1 MDLKQRKLSKSEWE
15 SIEIPVPLIEQE
27 ILKLISDGYHNVN
40 IKYNKHLSLLCFL
53 KIEHS
58 EPMEEYLYNKFFFEN
73 IKKWSNENSIDNV
86 VNIKSNINIK
96 KADQIRLAKIDM
108 NIDLLKNTYEFI
120 IMEQLEILFKMTSMN
135 NKNWIYSYFTIYK
148 LMQNSILRL
157 NALFVKFVK
166 SILDKYSDDVDILY
180 IICNAV
186 QYLEKN
192 NYLLKYSD
200 ITLYDHQKDIFTI
213 SKNPGSK
220 LILYIAPTG
229 TGKTMTPLGLS
240 EKKKIIFVCAA
251 RHVGLAL
258 ARSAISIHKKIA
270 FAFGCSSAEDVRL
283 HYFAATDYTIDKRSG
298 GIRKVDN
305 SVGDKVEIIIC
316 DIKSYLP
323 AMYYMLAFN
332 DAQEIMTYWDEPTIT
347 LDYNEHEFHVII
359 KKNWSDNLIPNMV
372 LSSATLPK
380 LHELT
385 ETVSDFREKFPDSKV
400 HNIVSHDCKKTI
412 PMLNNKGYIVM
423 PHYLS
428 DEYEEIQRIGQHCED
443 NLTLLRYLDL
453 GETCKFIQFIENN
466 NYIKSSA
473 KVNRNFGSLNDI
485 DIKNIKIHYL
495 KILKNILSG
504 TWSSIYCHFKIE
516 RKKFILENDTID
528 AKGNKL
534 KKTQSIGPGI
544 GANSTIFNNKQS
556 GSSLIRIQS
565 EQVIINNSNNSNIK
579 IIAENNNCAI
589 YVTTKDAYTLTDGPT
604 IFLANDVEKIAK
616 FCIQQSNIPEI
627 MMKDITDKIEFNN
640 NLNTKIDELE
650 KLIEDEMEKNAN
662 KTESNDGGQRK
673 SNKDK
678 KANMKISSEKMGKT
692 KDKKVIQYQEQI
704 EVCRSLIK
712 NATLNEIFIPNKLSH
727 KQKWTENLN
736 CEKSFTSD
744 IDDETIISIM
754 LLKNVEDSWKI
765 LLLLGIGVFTT
776 HESIAY
782 TEIMK
787 KLADE
792 QKLYMIIASSDYIY
806 GTNYQFCHGFLS
818 KDLNLTQE
826 KIIQAMGRIG
836 RNNIQQTY
844 TVRFRDDEQISKLF
858 TSETEKPEIINMNR
872 LFNSKNVVWRENEYV
887 EVPEVDDKA
896 VEVEEA

>member
-15 SIEIPVPLIEQE
+15 SIEVPVPLTEQE
-27 ILKLISDGYHNVN
+27 ILKLISDGYDNVN
-40 IKYNKHLSLLCFL
+40 IKYNKHMSLFSFL
-53 KIEHS
+53 KIEYS
-58 EPMEEYLYNKFFFEN
+58 EAMEEYLYNKLLFEN
-73 IKKWSNENSIDNV
+73 IKKWSNEYSIDNI
-86 VNIKSNINIK
+86 VNVKSNINIK

-108 NIDLLKNTYEFI
+108 NAELLKQTYEFI
-120 IMEQLEILFKMTSMN
+120 IIEQLENLFKMKFAN

-148 LMQNSILRL
+148 LMQNTISRL
-157 NALFVKFVK
+157 NALFVKFVN
-166 SILDKYSDDVDILY
+166 SIIDKYSEEVDILH

-240 EKKKIIFVCAA
+240 QKNKIIFVCAA

-332 DAQEIMTYWDEPTIT
+332 EAEQIITYWDEPTIT
-347 LDYNEHEFHVII
+347 LDYKDHEFHAII
-359 KKNWSDNLIPNMV
+359 KKNWTDNLIPNMV

-385 ETVSDFREKFPDSKV
+385 ETVADFSEKFPNSQIY
-400 HNIVSHDCKKTI
+400 NIVSHDCKKTI
-412 PMLNNKGYIVM
+412 PMLNNKGYVVM

-428 DEYEEIQRIGQHCED
+428 DDYEEIQRIGKHCED

-453 GETCKFIQFIENN
+453 GETSKFIQYIENN
-466 NYIKSSA
+466 NFIKSSA

-495 KILKNILSG
+495 KILKNVLGG
-504 TWSSIYCHFKIE
+504 TWTSIYSYFKIE
-516 RKKFILENDTID
+516 RKKFILENETID

-544 GANSTIFNNKQS
+544 GTNSTIFNNKQA

-565 EQVIINNSNNSNIK
+565 EQVINNNSNNNSNNIT
-579 IIAENNNCAI
+579 IVAENNNCAI

-616 FCIQQSNIPEI
+616 FCIQQANIPE
-627 MMKDITDKIEFNN
+627 MLMKDITGKIEFNN
-640 NLNTKIDELE
+640 NLNAKIDDLE
-650 KLIEDEMEKNAN
+650 KLIEDEMVRNAN
-662 KTESNDGGQRK
+662 KADTNDGGQRK

-678 KANMKISSEKMGKT
+678 KATTKMSSEKMGKT
-692 KDKKVIQYQEQI
+692 KDDKVIQYQEQI
-704 EVCRSLIK
+704 ESCRSLIK
-712 NATLNEIFIPNKLSH
+712 NATLNEIFVPNKLSH
-727 KQKWTENLN
+727 KQKWCENLN
-736 CEKSFTSD
+736 CARSFTSD

-787 KLADE
+787 KLADN
-792 QKLYMIIASSDYIY
+792 QKLYMIIADSDYIY
-806 GTNYQFCHGFLS
+806 GTNYQFCHGYLS
-818 KDLNLTQE
+818 KDLLLTQE
-826 KIIQAMGRIG
+826 KITQSMGRIG
-836 RNNIQQTY
+836 RSNIQQEY
-844 TVRFRDDEQISKLF
+844 SVRFRDDEQINMLF
-858 TSETEKPEIINMNR
+858 RTYKPEEKPEVLNMNL
-872 LFNSKNVVWRENEYV
+872 LFNSKNVIWNDETKTFITSN
-887 EVPEVDDKA
+887 
-896 VEVEEA
+896 